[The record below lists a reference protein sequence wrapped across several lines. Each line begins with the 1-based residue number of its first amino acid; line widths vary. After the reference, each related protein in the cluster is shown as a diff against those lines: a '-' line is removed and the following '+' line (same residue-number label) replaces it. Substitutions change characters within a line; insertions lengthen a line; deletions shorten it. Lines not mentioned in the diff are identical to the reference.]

1 MIYFKRQAYDFLM
14 HRLAGHGQRVG
25 STIEHRVRSW
35 TRPGRGQYKVKT
47 NWFVFAAAPPE
58 GAGNRGG
65 NS

>member
-1 MIYFKRQAYDFLM
+1 M
-14 HRLAGHGQRVG
+14 HRLAGHGQGVG
-25 STIEHRVRSW
+25 STIEYRVRSW
-35 TRPGRGQYKVKT
+35 TRPGRDQYKVKT